1 MSTER
6 PFVLYKRLNIQDE
19 EVYRVGNNLEL
30 KQAKVK
36 ELTEK
41 FQKAQS
47 AILTS
52 YIGISVEK
60 DTELRKRMREAGVE
74 YKVVKNT
81 LTSRAA
87 KELGYD
93 LDQFLAGPVA
103 IAFGYEDPTAP
114 ARILADFAK
123 ESKFV
128 ELKAGVVQGQVF
140 DTAKVV
146 ELSKIPPREV
156 LLSRLLGS
164 MKAPLSNFAYAL
176 SALKDKKETEVN
188 A

>member
-1 MSTER
+1 M
-6 PFVLYKRLNIQDE
+6 
-19 EVYRVGNNLEL
+19 GNREI
-30 KQAKVK
+30 KEAKVK
-36 ELTEK
+36 EIVEK
-41 FQKAQS
+41 LQRAQS

-52 YIGISVEK
+52 YIGITVEE
-60 DTELRKRMREAGVE
+60 DTELRKKMREAGVE
-74 YKVVKNT
+74 YRVVKNT
-81 LTSRAA
+81 LTSRAV
-87 KELGYD
+87 KELGYEG
-93 LDQFLAGPVA
+93 LDQYLAGPVA
-103 IAFGYEDPTAP
+103 IAFGYDDPTTP

-123 ESKFV
+123 DHKAI
-128 ELKAGVVQGQVF
+128 ELKAGIVQGEIF

-176 SALKDKKETEVN
+176 AALRDKMEGEAN